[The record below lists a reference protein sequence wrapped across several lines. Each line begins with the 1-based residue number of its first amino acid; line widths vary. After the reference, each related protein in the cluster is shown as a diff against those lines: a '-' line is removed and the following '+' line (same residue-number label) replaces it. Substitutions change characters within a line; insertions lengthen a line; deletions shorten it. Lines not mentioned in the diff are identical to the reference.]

1 LIMQLSK
8 TDFLHYKAC
17 NKSLWL
23 LKHKPEIYPHKPH
36 SSYDDKLAQEGY
48 EVQQNVNSFLL
59 NAHDGREY
67 IFNQKFKTTDGLFA
81 EADIISPNSDGSV
94 NLYEVKSSSSISNEH
109 LLDATFQMIT
119 IERGGWSVNK
129 VYIVHVNKEY
139 VKNGDLDV
147 SKMMSFSLVTERVRS
162 LEQDIKVE
170 IDAALKFLTEPEIDE
185 TNCSCLKLSRAHHC
199 GSFDYFN
206 PNIPKPSIYN
216 LPRIH
221 KKKLQMFS
229 AEGRFDLL
237 EIDESEV
244 SENQLSVL
252 RAARSNTPVIDEEK
266 IRTFFEQVK
275 YPLYFLDYET
285 YSSAIPIIDGIKPY
299 THIPF
304 QFSIHVKENKDA
316 TEAHHHEYL
325 AESAE
330 LPLRMIEK
338 LENIIGTSGNIVA
351 WHKTFEN
358 QRNEEFAKAYPKKAK
373 FLLDLV
379 DRTIDLEDVFKG
391 GYVDI
396 AFGGST
402 SIKKVLPV
410 IVPNLT
416 YEGLTVANGTDA
428 MIAFAEM
435 LTLSPGAKRD
445 KLRNEML
452 SYCKLDTLAMV
463 RIFETMQE
471 HA

>member
-1 LIMQLSK
+1 MQLSK
-8 TDFLHYKAC
+8 TDFLHYRAC

-23 LKHKPEIYPHKPH
+23 LKHKPEIYPHKSH
-36 SSYDDKLAQEGY
+36 SAYDDKLAQEGY
-48 EVQQNVNSFLL
+48 EVQQNLTNFLMRE
-59 NAHDGREY
+59 NCGREY
-67 IFNQKFKTTDGLFA
+67 VFNEKFKTADGLFA
-81 EADIISPNSDGSV
+81 ESDITSPNSDGSI

-109 LLDATFQMIT
+109 LIDATFQMIT
-119 IERGGWSVNK
+119 IERGGRSVKK

-139 VKNGDLDV
+139 VKSGDIDV
-147 SKMMSFSLVTERVRS
+147 GKMMSFSLVTEQVRS
-162 LEQDIKVE
+162 LEREINVE
-170 IDAALKFLTEPEIDE
+170 IDAALKFLAAPEIDE
-185 TNCSCLKLSRAHHC
+185 SKCSCLKLSRGHHC
-199 GSFDYFN
+199 DSFGYFN

-229 AEGRFDLL
+229 AEGRFDLH

-244 SENQLSVL
+244 SGNQLSVL
-252 RAARSNTPVIDEEK
+252 IAAKSNAPAIDEEK
-266 IRTFFEQVK
+266 IGAFFEQIK

-285 YSSAIPIIDGIKPY
+285 YSSAIPIIDGAKPY

-304 QFSIHVKENKDA
+304 QFSIHVKESRDA
-316 TEAHHHEYL
+316 TQTRHHEYL
-325 AESAE
+325 AETAE
-330 LPLRMIEK
+330 LPLQMIER
-338 LENIIGTSGNIVA
+338 LENIIGSEGNIVA

-358 QRNEEFAKAYPKKAK
+358 QRNEEFAKAYSEKAK
-373 FLLDLV
+373 FLLNLV
-379 DRTIDLEDVFKG
+379 ERTIDLEDIFKG

-410 IVPNLT
+410 IVPDLT

-428 MIAFAEM
+428 MVAFVEM

-445 KLRNEML
+445 KLRDEML
-452 SYCKLDTLAMV
+452 RYCKLDTLAMV
-463 RIFETMQE
+463 RIFETME
-471 HA
+471 EYV